1 MAYRI
6 YLVDDDRFLLDLYA
20 VKFKNAGHEVSAF
33 GSGEELLAM
42 LRKPDAVAPSAV
54 LLDLIMPGIGGFG
67 TLEAIRK
74 ENLAQG
80 AKIIILSNQGKDT
93 DIEKAKQLSA
103 DGYIIKA
110 SAIPS
115 EVLSETLRIIDPS
128 APAPAPTPALATA
141 TPPAP
146 PSTEANP

>member
-1 MAYRI
+1 MTYRI

-20 VKFKNAGHEVSAF
+20 VKFKNAGHEVNAF
-33 GSGEELLAM
+33 GNGEELLIT
-42 LRKPDAVAPSAV
+42 LRKPDAVVPNAI

-93 DIEKAKQLSA
+93 DIEKAKQLAA

-115 EVLSETLRIIDPS
+115 EVLAETLKIIN
-128 APAPAPTPALATA
+128 PTP
-141 TPPAP
+141 
-146 PSTEANP
+146 

>member
-1 MAYRI
+1 MAYRV

-33 GSGEELLAM
+33 SSGEDLLAA
-42 LRKPDAVAPSAV
+42 LRKTDVVVPDAI
-54 LLDLIMPGIGGFG
+54 LLDLVMPGIGGFG
-67 TLEAIRK
+67 ALEAMQN
-74 ENLAQG
+74 EHLAKG
-80 AKIIILSNQGKDT
+80 AKIIILSNQGKDS

-115 EVLSETLRIIDPS
+115 EVLAETVRTIE
-128 APAPAPTPALATA
+128 TGTH
-141 TPPAP
+141 T
-146 PSTEANP
+146 